1 MNTRRDTVLD
11 ITKAIGIILMVMGHL
26 HFSEDVFDKY
36 IYAFHMPLFF
46 IVSGILF
53 NQDKTLKNTIISRTK
68 ALLVPYVVFGGVY
81 SVIFIVKS
89 MLAGEADA
97 VASTLKVFFLYPVNK
112 VPYESALWF
121 LPAMFITSVAYAWLR
136 KVMDVKWATV
146 VAVASGAIGFIYPH
160 LTDVRLPWGIDTA
173 LVALLFFHTGCLMKH
188 CNLVER
194 IKALRRKSTLLL
206 LVLTA
211 AVFALNIFM
220 VFMNDKVNL
229 RKVEYGNPLLA
240 YVNAVAGTV
249 LCIMVAVLIDGL
261 LPASKFKIL
270 MCRISEVSIVFICI
284 NHNVIHLFQFLL
296 SSIGSGVFGI
306 ILITLLSLSLILLV
320 GHIIDRTPLRIV
332 IGRK

>member
-46 IVSGILF
+46 IVSGMLF
-53 NQDKTLKNTIISRTK
+53 NQDKTLKNTIISRAK

-81 SVIFIVKS
+81 SAISIAKS
-89 MLAGEADA
+89 MLAGDADT
-97 VASTLKVFFLYPVNK
+97 VASTLKVFFLYPVDK

-121 LPAMFITSVAYAWLR
+121 LPAMFITSVAYAGLR
-136 KVMDVKWATV
+136 KIMDIKWATV

-160 LTDVRLPWGIDTA
+160 LTDVRLPWGIDVA
-173 LVALLFFHTGCLMKH
+173 LVALLFFHTGYIMKH
-188 CNLVER
+188 FNLVER

-206 LVLTA
+206 LVLTV

-249 LCIMVAVLIDGL
+249 ICILIAILIDSFAHGTGL
-261 LPASKFKIL
+261 KALL
-270 MCRISEVSIVFICI
+270 CRISEVSIVFICI

-296 SSIGSGVFGI
+296 SSIGSGAFGI
-306 ILITLLSLSLILLV
+306 ILITLLSLSLILLI
-320 GHIIDRTPLRIV
+320 GHIIDRTPLRVV

>member
-53 NQDKTLKNTIISRTK
+53 NQDKTLKNTIISRAK

-97 VASTLKVFFLYPVNK
+97 VASTLKVFFLYPVDK

-121 LPAMFITSVAYAWLR
+121 LPAMFITSVAYAGLR
-136 KVMDVKWATV
+136 KVMDLKWATV
-146 VAVASGAIGFIYPH
+146 VTVASGAIGFIYPH

-173 LVALLFFHTGCLMKH
+173 LVALLFFHTGRLMKH

-211 AVFALNIFM
+211 TVFALNIFM

-249 LCIMVAVLIDGL
+249 ICILIAILIDSFAHGTGFKAL
-261 LPASKFKIL
+261 L
-270 MCRISEVSIVFICI
+270 CRISEVSIVFICI

-306 ILITLLSLSLILLV
+306 ILITLLSLSLILLI
-320 GHIIDRTPLRIV
+320 GHIIDRTPLRVV

>member
-1 MNTRRDTVLD
+1 MTTKRDTVLD

-53 NQDKTLKNTIISRTK
+53 NQDKTLKNTIISRAK
-68 ALLVPYVVFGGVY
+68 ALLIPYVVFGGVY
-81 SVIFIVKS
+81 SAISIVKS

-97 VASTLKVFFLYPVNK
+97 VASTLKVFFLYPVDK

-121 LPAMFITSVAYAWLR
+121 LPAMFITSVAYAGLR
-136 KVMDVKWATV
+136 KVLDLKWATV
-146 VAVASGAIGFIYPH
+146 VTAAIGVFGFIYPH
-160 LTDVRLPWGIDTA
+160 LIDVRLPWGIDVA

-188 CNLVER
+188 FNLVER

-206 LVLTA
+206 LVLTV

-240 YVNAVAGTV
+240 YLNAVAGTV
-249 LCIMVAVLIDGL
+249 ICILIAILIDSFAHGTGFKTL
-261 LPASKFKIL
+261 L
-270 MCRISEVSIVFICI
+270 CRISEVSIVFICI

-296 SSIGSGVFGI
+296 APVSTGVLGI
-306 ILITLLSLSLILLV
+306 VLIILLSLSLILLV
-320 GHIIDRTPLRIV
+320 GHLIDRTPLRVV

>member
-1 MNTRRDTVLD
+1 MNTRRDIVLD

-46 IVSGILF
+46 IVSGMLF

-81 SVIFIVKS
+81 SAISIVKS
-89 MLAGEADA
+89 MLAGEEDA
-97 VASTLKVFFLYPVNK
+97 LVPTLKIFFLYPVNS

-121 LPAMFITSVAYAWLR
+121 LPTMFITSVTYTVLR
-136 KVMDVKWATV
+136 KMMNLKWTTV
-146 VAVASGAIGFIYPH
+146 VTVAVGVFGFVYPH

-173 LVALLFFHTGCLMKH
+173 LVALLFFHTGCLMKR

-194 IKALRRKSTLLL
+194 IKALRRKSTWLL

-220 VFMNDKVNL
+220 VFMNDKVNQ

-249 LCIMVAVLIDGL
+249 LCIMVAVLIDCL
-261 LPASKFKIL
+261 LPASKFKAL
-270 MCRISEVSIVFICI
+270 LCRISEVSIVFICI

-296 SSIGSGVFGI
+296 SSIGAGVFGI
-306 ILITLLSLSLILLV
+306 ILITLLSLSQILLI
-320 GHIIDRTPLRIV
+320 GHIIDRTPLRVV

>member
-53 NQDKTLKNTIISRTK
+53 NQDKTLKNTIISRAK

-81 SVIFIVKS
+81 SAISIAKS
-89 MLAGEADA
+89 MLAGDADT
-97 VASTLKVFFLYPVNK
+97 VASTLKVFFLYPVDK

-121 LPAMFITSVAYAWLR
+121 LPAMFITSVAYAGLR
-136 KVMDVKWATV
+136 KIMDIKWATV

-160 LTDVRLPWGIDTA
+160 LTDVRLPWGIDVA
-173 LVALLFFHTGCLMKH
+173 LVALLFFHTGYIMKH
-188 CNLVER
+188 FNLVER

-206 LVLTA
+206 LVLTV

-249 LCIMVAVLIDGL
+249 ICILIAILIDSFAHGTGL
-261 LPASKFKIL
+261 KALL
-270 MCRISEVSIVFICI
+270 CRISEVSIVFICI

-296 SSIGSGVFGI
+296 SSIGSGAFGI
-306 ILITLLSLSLILLV
+306 ILITLLSLSLILLI
-320 GHIIDRTPLRIV
+320 GHIIDRTPLRVV

>member
-1 MNTRRDTVLD
+1 MTPKRDTVLD
-11 ITKAIGIILMVMGHL
+11 ITKTIGIILMVMGHL

-53 NQDKTLKNTIISRTK
+53 NQDKTLKNTIISRAK

-97 VASTLKVFFLYPVNK
+97 VASTLKVFFLYPVDK

-121 LPAMFITSVAYAWLR
+121 LPTMFITSVAYAGLR
-136 KVMDVKWATV
+136 KVMDLKWATV

-173 LVALLFFHTGCLMKH
+173 LVALLFFHTGYLMKH
-188 CNLVER
+188 FNLVER

-249 LCIMVAVLIDGL
+249 ICILIAVLIDGL
-261 LPASKFKIL
+261 APVSKFKAL
-270 MCRISEVSIVFICI
+270 LCRISEVSIVFICI

-306 ILITLLSLSLILLV
+306 ILITLLSLSLILLI
-320 GHIIDRTPLRIV
+320 GHIIDRTPIRVV

>member
-1 MNTRRDTVLD
+1 MTPKRDTVLD
-11 ITKAIGIILMVMGHL
+11 ITKTIGIILMVMGHL

-53 NQDKTLKNTIISRTK
+53 NQDKTLKNTIISRAK

-97 VASTLKVFFLYPVNK
+97 VASTLKVFFLYPVDK

-121 LPAMFITSVAYAWLR
+121 LPAMYITSVAYAGLR
-136 KVMDVKWATV
+136 RVMDIKWATV
-146 VAVASGAIGFIYPH
+146 VAVASGAIGFIYPR
-160 LTDVRLPWGIDTA
+160 LTDVRLPWGIDVA
-173 LVALLFFHTGCLMKH
+173 WVALLFFHTGCLMKH
-188 CNLVER
+188 FNWVER

-249 LCIMVAVLIDGL
+249 ICILIAILIDSLAHGTGFNAL
-261 LPASKFKIL
+261 L
-270 MCRISEVSIVFICI
+270 CRISEVSIVFICI
-284 NHNVIHLFQFLL
+284 NHNVIKLFQFLL
-296 SSIGSGVFGI
+296 APISTGALGI
-306 ILITLLSLSLILLV
+306 VLITLLSISLILLV
-320 GHIIDRTPLRIV
+320 GHIIDRTPLRVV

>member
-1 MNTRRDTVLD
+1 MTTRRDTIID

-53 NQDKTLKNTIISRTK
+53 NQDKSLKNTIISRAK

-81 SVIFIVKS
+81 SAIFIVKS

-97 VASTLKVFFLYPVNK
+97 VAATLKVFFLYPVDK

-121 LPAMFITSVAYAWLR
+121 LPAMFITSVAYAGLR
-136 KVMDVKWATV
+136 KVLDLKWATV
-146 VAVASGAIGFIYPH
+146 VAVATGAIGFIYPH
-160 LTDVRLPWGIDTA
+160 LTDVRLPWGIDTS
-173 LVALLFFHTGCLMKH
+173 LVALLFFHTGGLMKH
-188 CNLVER
+188 FNLVER

-240 YVNAVAGTV
+240 CCAA
-249 LCIMVAVLIDGL
+249 LAKSPSCL
-261 LPASKFKIL
+261 F
-270 MCRISEVSIVFICI
+270 VST
-284 NHNVIHLFQFLL
+284 
-296 SSIGSGVFGI
+296 
-306 ILITLLSLSLILLV
+306 IT
-320 GHIIDRTPLRIV
+320 
-332 IGRK
+332 